1 MGVVLTVVLV
11 AGVLAAL
18 VGVQVRHVRRVRHD
32 RGLLYERVRELFD
45 GPHIE
50 QDGLDYPVL
59 TATYQGAPIELRPV
73 LDSLAFRKLPVLWL
87 RVTHRRS
94 LAVRAPVDV
103 LLRPNGSEYFS
114 PNAGFAR
121 ELPADGFPAHL
132 RIASPDP
139 ELAPPPS
146 ALHPFLPF
154 LSEQR
159 AKELYLSADG
169 VRLVWLLAEGRQA
182 HYRTTRRADLGSVRV
197 DPAQLRFV
205 LDTLVEA
212 GDTFAVPSAKGA

>member
-1 MGVVLTVVLV
+1 MAVVLTVVLV

-18 VGVQVRHVRRVRHD
+18 AWVQVRHVRRVRHD

-45 GPHIE
+45 DPHIE

-59 TATYQGAPIELRPV
+59 TATYRGAPIELRPV

-87 RVTHRRS
+87 RVTHRRA
-94 LAVRAPVDV
+94 LAVHAPVDV
-103 LLRPNGSEYFS
+103 LLRPTGSEYFS
-114 PNAGFAR
+114 PNAGFAS

-132 RIASPDP
+132 RIASPDA

-146 ALHPFLPF
+146 ALHPFL
-154 LSEQR
+154 SERR

-212 GDTFAVPSAKGA
+212 GDTFAVPAARGA